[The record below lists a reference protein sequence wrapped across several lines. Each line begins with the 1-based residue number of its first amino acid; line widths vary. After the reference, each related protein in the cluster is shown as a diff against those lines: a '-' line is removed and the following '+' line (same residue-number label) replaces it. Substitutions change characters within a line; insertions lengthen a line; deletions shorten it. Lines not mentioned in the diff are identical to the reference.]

1 MRFSAINCSF
11 LHFEIELKK
20 VILLLF
26 IFSVVQQPE
35 TELIT
40 PNHHDP
46 PTPSPPVV
54 SSPIPMVQDLTT
66 PLYLHRQ
73 VDKVIVQQ
81 QADHREETVIQPVP
95 DDKAQDKDVAGVV
108 VETVKATDDEGNP
121 IRQRDI
127 QVIAPT
133 FSFQRHRGFK
143 SIDFKQCRNHI
154 KELVIK
160 TNLC

>member
-1 MRFSAINCSF
+1 MTYNTITFT
-11 LHFEIELKK
+11 
-20 VILLLF
+20 
-26 IFSVVQQPE
+26 FSVVQQPE

-46 PTPSPPVV
+46 PTPSPPV

-73 VDKVIVQQ
+73 VDKVIIQ

-95 DDKAQDKDVAGVV
+95 DDKAQDKDVTGVV
-108 VETVKATDDEGNP
+108 VETVKATDDDGNP

-127 QVIAPT
+127 QVIIPT
-133 FSFQRHRGFK
+133 FPFQHHH
-143 SIDFKQCRNHI
+143 SDF
-154 KELVIK
+154 
-160 TNLC
+160 